1 MPARGANEICR
12 ARVCIAAPDR
22 APERRGTDRS
32 GSERE
37 ADEARGGFNE
47 RNVCR
52 AGMYLHSPPPV
63 TPVLIAPAEIDL
75 NIDVLERASAQCERQ
90 LKFWL

>member
-1 MPARGANEICR
+1 M
-12 ARVCIAAPDR
+12 CIAAPDR
-22 APERRGTDRS
+22 APERRGADRS

-52 AGMYLHSPPPV
+52 AGMYLHSLPPV

>member
-1 MPARGANEICR
+1 M
-12 ARVCIAAPDR
+12 CIAAPDR
-22 APERRGTDRS
+22 APERRGADRS

-47 RNVCR
+47 RSVCR
-52 AGMYLHSPPPV
+52 AGMYLHSLPPV

-90 LKFWL
+90 LKFWLYCA